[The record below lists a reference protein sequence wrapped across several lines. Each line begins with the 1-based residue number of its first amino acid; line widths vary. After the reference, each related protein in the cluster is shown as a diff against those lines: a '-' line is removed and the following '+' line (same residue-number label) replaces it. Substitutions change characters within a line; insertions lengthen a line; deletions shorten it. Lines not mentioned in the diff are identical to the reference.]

1 MRIAHFIDDYSTS
14 GGTERVASN
23 LTKLFPEFGIEV
35 PVVFTF
41 LPTNSA
47 PFFDYG
53 VQTSIIILDKSN
65 ELLIETI
72 NHYCTKFS
80 IDLIIFHGY
89 HSLFFNTNLNN
100 FENINCPII
109 LRTAFSS
116 QNFLKINPKYPIL
129 PNIKYNCKKLL
140 HFYLFQK
147 KEYKKKLAAIAS
159 SQKIVTVSKIC
170 ESEILNLLSCQ
181 KSLRRNIFCVHNPI
195 LFSKPHAICKEK
207 IVLYV
212 GRLREKKKN
221 SMLIVRAWETIARKC
236 PDWKLLIIGDGE
248 LVNQIERYIEKQ
260 SVMNVELLSP
270 QIDIQNFYQRSQ
282 IVVCTSN
289 SDALPQVLVE
299 GAFFSNALLTTAFDG
314 GYTEIVENGIN
325 GFVVPKNNLL
335 LFSQK
340 LLFLITHDKLRESM
354 MERSP
359 NYAKYFYPECVMDE
373 WLRVFNSFSKR
384 NPTETKEE

>member
-35 PVVFTF
+35 PVIFSF
-41 LPTNSA
+41 IPTSPT

-53 VQTSIIILDKSN
+53 VQANIIILDKAN
-65 ELLIETI
+65 ERLIEAI
-72 NHYCTKFS
+72 NHYCAKFS

-89 HSLFFNTNLNN
+89 HSLFFNKYLKYFNN
-100 FENINCPII
+100 IKCPII

-116 QNFLKINPKYPIL
+116 QNFLKINPKYPFL
-129 PNIKYNCKKLL
+129 LNIKYNYLKLL
-140 HFYLFQK
+140 NFYFFQK
-147 KEYKKKLAAIAS
+147 KDYKEKLAAVAS
-159 SQKIVTVSKIC
+159 SQRIVTVSKIC
-170 ESEILNLLSCQ
+170 ETEIKNLFSF
-181 KSLRRNIFCVHNPI
+181 KRSLRRNVFCVHNPI
-195 LFSKPHAICKEK
+195 LFSKPQTMCKEN

-221 SMLIVRAWETIARKC
+221 SMLIIRAWKTIAKKC
-236 PDWKLLIIGDGE
+236 PNWKLLILGDGE

-260 SVMNVELLSP
+260 SVKNVELLSP
-270 QIDIQNFYQRSQ
+270 QSDIQNYYQRSQ

-299 GAFFSNALLTTAFDG
+299 GALLENALLTTAFDG
-314 GYTEIVENGIN
+314 GYSEIVENGIN

-335 LFSQK
+335 IFSQK
-340 LLFLITHDKLRESM
+340 LLFLITHDKLRKSM

-359 NYAKYFYPECVMDE
+359 SFAKYFYPECVMDE

-384 NPTETKEE
+384 NPKETEEE